1 MHFGTTCIDDFF
13 KYPNA
18 IRKYANSLEY
28 NPDKEGRWPGVRTKS
43 LQLLDENLH
52 LMIVKKYLSNFYTMG
67 DIMEGLVQY
76 SSDVMFQKV
85 SNKYGGGWIHNDGE
99 FVHTTIVYLTPNVP
113 DDSGTSIYIPKEDS
127 MPQAIP
133 GTVLTLQKKID
144 FYKSRISLEESEPYR
159 LKNNSPFK
167 EVIRFSNVY
176 NRCIGFDGSN
186 WHSANNFANVEG
198 EEERLTLIIF
208 WGSII
213 GPQTGL
219 QRTKMNPI

>member
-1 MHFGTTCIDDFF
+1 MHFGIVCIDDFF

-18 IRKYANSLEY
+18 ICKYANSLEY
-28 NPDKEGRWPGVRTKS
+28 SPDEHGRWPGVRSKS
-43 LQLLDENLH
+43 VQLLDENLH
-52 LMIVKKYLSNFYTMG
+52 LAIVKKYLSNFYTMG
-67 DIMEGLVQY
+67 NIMMDLVQY
-76 SSDVMFQKV
+76 SSDVRFQKV

-99 FVHTTIVYLTPNVP
+99 FVHTTIVYLTPNVS

-127 MPQAIP
+127 MPIAVPDIKCR
-133 GTVLTLQKKID
+133 QKMVN
-144 FYKSRISLEESEPYR
+144 FYKSQISLEETEPYR